1 MINVE
6 ATGIG
11 GNATGYYAD
20 AYAVGDA
27 EAYGVYAYDIG
38 NFSNSGTINVEA
50 TGIGGNANATEYSAN
65 AGGYAY
71 AYGVYAYDIGNF
83 TNKGTIN
90 VTAIATNGN
99 AEAFGVEITSVGNFT
114 NKGTIN
120 VFVTG
125 SSVEAY
131 GVSIENLM
139 GNLVNNG
146 NILVSATSNGTAS
159 SIEGIDVG
167 VSDNGSIENNG
178 QITISTRAINSLDYI
193 YGIYAYFDSDGSL
206 VNNGNISVS
215 ATSED
220 GYSEYVY
227 GIYYYGNA
235 NINFFNSGNIKV
247 SVVSSNSTGSGNYY
261 IDEVY
266 GVEGLSSGGS
276 FVNTGN
282 IEVSADARNG
292 GYELYDV
299 YGVYL
304 DGIDSFLNNGTI
316 KVTALLG
323 DNPGYVNDSIDLYNV
338 YGVYLDSSISDFIN
352 NGNILVNA
360 TAGTGYGGDYYYS
373 DVYVCYIYGVYLEG
387 NANNFTNNGTI
398 FVDAQ
403 AGDSEGYWTWVVG
416 IDDIYGIYINGYVG
430 SFTNTGNVTVIAKVG
445 DSNGFHDGEVY
456 IYDIYGVYV
465 NEEVNSFTN
474 EGNIVLDTKVDNAN
488 GKTTYAYIT
497 DISGVYID
505 GASDS
510 FTNKGNIVVSA
521 TLGNATGEDSSVY
534 SYSISGVEIW
544 SKVGNFTNEGNIR
557 VQVSAGDASGVNSS
571 VSNYYVLYNAG
582 TYGVYIGNNVDV
594 INFENKGNITAT
606 VQTGSAKG
614 DGSSILTGWVVG
626 VDIGSD
632 DNYGQYVDNFVNKG
646 NIIVSAK
653 AKDAEGTDSTI
664 NVLGVSPVW
673 IDYSTVN
680 NFENKGLLYGLI
692 EAGSAIGNNSS
703 IFLGYASTNGFLG
716 DVYNFSNFGTIFSGA
731 KAGSAVGENSTIEIR
746 DIAGVYF
753 GGYVD
758 SFNNTGLISVS
769 VDAGSATGNNSTVSI
784 NYVSPLI
791 FDEGIGTV
799 TNSGNLITN
808 VKAGA
813 NAEISD
819 VAGLVIS
826 GSGGTIVNSG
836 NIYVNID
843 SPDAKTVDRVAGIF
857 VIDSNDI
864 YLSNL
869 GAIYL
874 STNKPNSN
882 IRTLWLENSNATLRD
897 KFAITFGMPGIDPEM
912 RPIYVGSGSEL
923 TLNATLIAR
932 GDSRNLKLGIPYYL
946 IENNGTVEGEWLG
959 LERGYA
965 NPAISVSWYDPTQLG
980 ENSSV
985 IFNYIPTA
993 TSEAEESSIAPI
1005 MGALG
1010 TDYIIIP
1017 DLINMISFTSPSSP
1031 TGIFTRFMKEGVM
1044 YASVGASDAGTSG
1057 LSSLNMERGWIWF
1070 TPYYIR
1076 VNADDLGF
1084 DVDSYGFTMGIGG
1097 RISERLAG
1105 DIFVS
1110 YFNNDVDF
1118 SVMGADKDD
1127 IDYFAGG
1134 FNLVYKVTPW
1144 YVRMTGLGYTAEHDY
1159 KGYTGLNFDLKEK
1172 ADYRSYGGVLEVL
1185 GGVIKGNK
1193 VKVIPEIGLRYGYYK
1208 TKDFWTEV
1216 SANPGLNRKYE
1227 PDELNVFH
1235 LIGGLMILGEYKK
1248 GDENEIRVFGRIR
1261 LEQAISDNDIST
1273 ITYAPNQPKYQLER
1287 GIADTNCVVQGGM
1300 NWNYKKRWNFELSGI
1315 ADLNADYSAYGGRF
1329 LIRYNF

>member
-1 MINVE
+1 M
-6 ATGIG
+6 G
-11 GNATGYYAD
+11 GSSAD
-20 AYAVGDA
+20 SWIRA
-27 EAYGVYAYDIG
+27 EAYGVYAWDIDNFTNEGTITVTSSVDNSNATWDIWAWTYGVDAGSIGNFTNEGNITVTSSVDNSNATSGYIGAYACGVYVGNIG
-38 NFSNSGTINVEA
+38 NFSNL
-50 TGIGGNANATEYSAN
+50 
-65 AGGYAY
+65 
-71 AYGVYAYDIGNF
+71 
-83 TNKGTIN
+83 GTIN

-99 AEAFGVEITSVGNFT
+99 AEAFGVEVASVGNFT

-131 GVSIENLM
+131 GVSIENLI

-146 NILVSATSNGTAS
+146 NILVSAISNGTAS

-167 VSDNGSIENNG
+167 VGDNGSIENNG
-178 QITISTRAINSLDYI
+178 QITISTRAINSLYDI

-292 GYELYDV
+292 GYALDYV

-304 DGIDSFLNNGTI
+304 DEIDSFLNNGTI
-316 KVTALLG
+316 KVSALLG
-323 DNPGYVNDSIDLYNV
+323 DNPGYGSNSSIDLYDV
-338 YGVYLDSSISDFIN
+338 YGVYLDSSIRDFIN

-360 TAGTGYGGDYYYS
+360 TAGTGYGGDYYWS
-373 DVYVCYIYGVYLEG
+373 DIYVDDIYGVYLEG

-398 FVDAQ
+398 FVNAQ
-403 AGDSEGYWTWVVG
+403 AGNSEGYNTYVEIYDAYGVY
-416 IDDIYGIYINGYVG
+416 IDGYVDN
-430 SFTNTGNVTVIAKVG
+430 FINPGNITVMAKVG
-445 DSNGFHDGEVY
+445 DSNGFYYGRTY
-456 IYDIYGVYV
+456 IVDVYGVYV

-474 EGNIVLDTKVDNAN
+474 LGNIAINAKVGNAN
-488 GKTTYAYIT
+488 GETTYAYIR
-497 DISGVYID
+497 DVSGVYID
-505 GASDS
+505 GASDT

-521 TLGNATGEDSSVY
+521 TLGNAIGEDSSVY

-544 SKVGNFTNEGNIR
+544 SNVGNFTNEGNIR
-557 VQVSAGDASGVNSS
+557 VQVSAGDASG
-571 VSNYYVLYNAG
+571 
-582 TYGVYIGNNVDV
+582 
-594 INFENKGNITAT
+594 
-606 VQTGSAKG
+606 
-614 DGSSILTGWVVG
+614 
-626 VDIGSD
+626 
-632 DNYGQYVDNFVNKG
+632 
-646 NIIVSAK
+646 
-653 AKDAEGTDSTI
+653 
-664 NVLGVSPVW
+664 
-673 IDYSTVN
+673 
-680 NFENKGLLYGLI
+680 
-692 EAGSAIGNNSS
+692 
-703 IFLGYASTNGFLG
+703 
-716 DVYNFSNFGTIFSGA
+716 
-731 KAGSAVGENSTIEIR
+731 
-746 DIAGVYF
+746 
-753 GGYVD
+753 
-758 SFNNTGLISVS
+758 
-769 VDAGSATGNNSTVSI
+769 ATGNNSTVSI
-784 NYVSPLI
+784 NSVSALI
-791 FDEGIGTV
+791 FEGGIGTV
-799 TNSGNLITN
+799 ANSGNLITN

-813 NAEISD
+813 NAEIGD
-819 VAGLVIS
+819 IAGLLVS
-826 GSGGTIVNSG
+826 GSDGGNIINSG

-843 SPDAKTVDRVAGIF
+843 APDANTVDRVAGIF

-864 YLSNL
+864 NL
-869 GAIYL
+869 TNTGAIYL

-882 IRTLWLENSNATLRD
+882 IRTLWLETSDVTLFD
-897 KFAITFGMPGIDPEM
+897 KFAITLGMPGIDPEM

-932 GDSRNLKLGIPYYL
+932 GDSRNLKLGVPYYL

-993 TSEAEESSIAPI
+993 TSEAEESNIAPI

-1031 TGIFTRFMKEGVM
+1031 TGIFTRFMKGGVM

-1070 TPYYIR
+1070 TPYYIW

-1097 RISERLAG
+1097 RVSERLAG

-1216 SANPGLNRKYE
+1216 SVNPGLNRKYE

-1248 GDENEIRVFGRIR
+1248 GDESEIRLFGRIR